1 MFVDGR
7 TIHLD
12 TTPTLSF
19 VDGQAIGY
27 AGCPYAGP
35 VTSYSTAALFWNRWE
50 PEPCPGMTAGSDEAY
65 RSALIQADTINIIET
80 SPRQL
85 WLRGP
90 GVRLL
95 YSEATTAPSDTDPS
109 SETASFDLG
118 DVADSLDQARLR
130 WTTAAPGEYR
140 LVVAERAGWSAGCT
154 WTADVSHGDAQHSQ
168 ADPADCGTP
177 RWTVEALHNIIDGML
192 RETEELAL
200 PGGDRLSVVFDNH
213 GVPISIEYDLA
224 ALDDEESSLHVAI
237 TVDEP
242 PQPSGSAG

>member
-50 PEPCPGMTAGSDEAY
+50 PETCPNITAGSDEVY
-65 RSALIQADTINIIET
+65 RSALVRADTINSIET
-80 SPRQL
+80 SPAQL

-95 YSEATTAPSDTDPS
+95 YRPARSAPSAADS
-109 SETASFDLG
+109 SSGAASLDFG
-118 DVADSLDQARLR
+118 EVADSR
-130 WTTAAPGEYR
+130 
-140 LVVAERAGWSAGCT
+140 
-154 WTADVSHGDAQHSQ
+154 
-168 ADPADCGTP
+168 
-177 RWTVEALHNIIDGML
+177 
-192 RETEELAL
+192 
-200 PGGDRLSVVFDNH
+200 
-213 GVPISIEYDLA
+213 
-224 ALDDEESSLHVAI
+224 
-237 TVDEP
+237 
-242 PQPSGSAG
+242 